1 MVRRPLCLMVL
12 FSSVCGAAAAQS
24 TADTLVQAPAL
35 TPPHAA
41 VLPVKREAL
50 RTALQQA
57 PVALNRAGTRLSP
70 DGRAE
75 LRAQLRSSRSSN
87 AQAATP

>member
-1 MVRRPLCLMVL
+1 MARRPLCLMVF
-12 FSSVCGAAAAQS
+12 FSSVCGAAGAQS
-24 TADTLVQAPAL
+24 TADTPVQAPAL
-35 TPPHAA
+35 PPPHAA

-57 PVALNRAGTRLSP
+57 PAALNRAGTRLSP

-75 LRAQLRSSRSSN
+75 LRAQLRNSRGSN
-87 AQAATP
+87 AQTALP